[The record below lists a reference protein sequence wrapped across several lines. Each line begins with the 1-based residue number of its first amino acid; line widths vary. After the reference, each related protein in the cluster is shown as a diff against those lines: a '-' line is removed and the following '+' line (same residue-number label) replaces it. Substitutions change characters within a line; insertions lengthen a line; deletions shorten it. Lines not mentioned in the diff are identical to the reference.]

1 MNNLYICSQ
10 CFMILNLTK
19 TALMKFILIQL
30 FVFISLSSV
39 AQFNR
44 DPYRDS
50 DEGNFYLR
58 NTDVYFQ
65 KTYNS
70 SINFEA
76 LEQKLKSYNTPGAGF
91 QVKKTDDNSMNGVIL
106 NYNLNWNYK
115 DLKSRKI
122 ADFLK
127 NPLNA
132 TFEVEKNGN
141 AYQVTVRS
149 IWFADVEKPSN
160 KRHLTLES
168 IVTGKDGVVFTKN
181 KKDLEALKMIDENF
195 QWIFLMQGST
205 QDTRF

>member
-1 MNNLYICSQ
+1 
-10 CFMILNLTK
+10 
-19 TALMKFILIQL
+19 MKFILIQL
-30 FVFISLSSV
+30 LILISFTSL
-39 AQFNR
+39 AQLNR

-70 SINFEA
+70 SVSFDA
-76 LEQKLKSYNTPGAGF
+76 LEQKLKSYNSPGGGF
-91 QVKKTDDNSMNGVIL
+91 QVKKTNEEMMNGVIV

-127 NPLNA
+127 NPVNA

-141 AYQVTVRS
+141 AYQVTVRN
-149 IWFADVEKPSN
+149 IWFTDVKKPSN

-168 IVTGKDGVVFTKN
+168 IVTGKGGVVFTKN
-181 KKDLEALKMIDENF
+181 KKDLEAMKMIDENF

>member
-1 MNNLYICSQ
+1 
-10 CFMILNLTK
+10 
-19 TALMKFILIQL
+19 MKYFLIQL
-30 FVFISLSSV
+30 LVLISLSTV

-50 DEGNFYLR
+50 DEGNFFLR
-58 NTDVYFQ
+58 NTNVYFQ

-70 SINFEA
+70 GVNFDA
-76 LEQKLKSYNTPGAGF
+76 LEQKLKSYNSPGGGF
-91 QVKKTDDNSMNGVIL
+91 QIKRTGENTMNGVIV

-127 NPLNA
+127 YPVNA
-132 TFEVEKNGN
+132 AFEVEKNGN
-141 AYQVTVRS
+141 SYQVTVS
-149 IWFADVEKPSN
+149 NIWFMDVKKPSN

-168 IVTGKDGVVFTKN
+168 MVTGEDGVVFTKN
-181 KKDLEALKMIDENF
+181 KKDLEAMKMIDENF
-195 QWIFLMQGST
+195 QWIFMMQGST